1 LDYIIGVYAPQH
13 IRVKR
18 VMDRDNLSTEEVIK
32 RISRQLD
39 EEKKMKL
46 CDFVIIN
53 NEQQLV
59 IPQVLELDK
68 KFREQKV

>member
-1 LDYIIGVYAPQH
+1 
-13 IRVKR
+13 
-18 VMDRDNLSTEEVIK
+18 
-32 RISRQLD
+32 LD